1 MEPTDDKKLQETYA
15 HEVAEAEK
23 RLVFE
28 RERSLDNAEEVDGVW
43 RERLAPGAELERLKQ
58 QWKEQ
63 GLPGPSL
70 NNTPFRSVDL
80 AADTMANTYAFP
92 PPMPPMAPAPSLLTP
107 YWPQPAMPHPHSLPR
122 FPFEPTG
129 SPYQAGGYLQE
140 FGAVPEEAARRHRL
154 NPRAAPFVPSSP
166 PPKIDRQKQRRDS
179 EQTFYTASEAAASND
194 SFHTALE
201 PTIVSEGDEVAGK
214 SGGDQRQ

>member
-1 MEPTDDKKLQETYA
+1 MEPTDDKKSQGVRAREI
-15 HEVAEAEK
+15 AEAEQ

-43 RERLAPGAELERLKQ
+43 RERLAPTAELERLKE

-70 NNTPFRSVDL
+70 NNTPFRSVDF
-80 AADTMANTYAFP
+80 AAATMANPYEFP
-92 PPMPPMAPAPSLLTP
+92 PPMPPMAQASFPHKP
-107 YWPQPAMPHPHSLPR
+107 YWPQLAMAHPHSLPR

-129 SPYQAGGYLQE
+129 SPYQAAGYLHGL
-140 FGAVPEEAARRHRL
+140 GAVPEDGTRRHRL
-154 NPRAAPFVPSSP
+154 NPRATPFVPSSP
-166 PPKIDRQKQRRDS
+166 PPTINRQKQRRDS
-179 EQTFYTASEAAASND
+179 EQTFYTASEAAASTD
-194 SFHTALE
+194 SFHTAIE

-214 SGGDQRQ
+214 SGSDQRK